1 MSKRKVYFFRFDFRK
16 SDIIT
21 KNGEEV
27 VKYNYLQS
35 SELKPYIDRMIQEY
49 FKKLSEGKYAIAIDF
64 HSDENVIET
73 VDYNKDDSY
82 IVFKIGHE
90 KATNTVGIRNKE
102 TLELSDV
109 PLKKNQNLEMFTYC
123 LFDFKNL
130 VCAIVQVYGAPTVAV
145 LRNTFKKFF
154 DEYYNELKMF
164 ITAGSILT
172 DNIIDVVTGKDIIS
186 NVTATIEIPQHK
198 VLDEIVFIDRE
209 KFGDLQNM
217 KSTQLTFSLIGKRNA
232 NMFKKPSQ
240 LKLIIEKLSE
250 KYGEHFKK
258 LSVRAKNINEEMQ
271 DYNMLEYCLTK
282 SVSLSGKN
290 EDLLDEKDIV
300 KALKGVYTTSISEI
314 EEYIR

>member
-109 PLKKNQNLEMFTYC
+109 PLKKNQNL
-123 LFDFKNL
+123 
-130 VCAIVQVYGAPTVAV
+130 
-145 LRNTFKKFF
+145 
-154 DEYYNELKMF
+154 
-164 ITAGSILT
+164 
-172 DNIIDVVTGKDIIS
+172 
-186 NVTATIEIPQHK
+186 
-198 VLDEIVFIDRE
+198 
-209 KFGDLQNM
+209 
-217 KSTQLTFSLIGKRNA
+217 
-232 NMFKKPSQ
+232 
-240 LKLIIEKLSE
+240 
-250 KYGEHFKK
+250 GE
-258 LSVRAKNINEEMQ
+258 R
-271 DYNMLEYCLTK
+271 T
-282 SVSLSGKN
+282 
-290 EDLLDEKDIV
+290 
-300 KALKGVYTTSISEI
+300 
-314 EEYIR
+314 